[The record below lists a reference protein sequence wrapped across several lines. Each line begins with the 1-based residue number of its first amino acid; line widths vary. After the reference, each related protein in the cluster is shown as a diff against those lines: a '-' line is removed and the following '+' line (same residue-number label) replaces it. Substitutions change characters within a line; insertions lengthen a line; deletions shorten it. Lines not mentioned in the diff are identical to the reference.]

1 MELVTGRAGS
11 PHITSQQ
18 DRQKHQGI
26 WGTGAYILNTGNNL
40 EAVVQSSNNIQI
52 KDGAL
57 MSQGA
62 LFSVKVG
69 TVDEVTIANGSQG
82 MMRKD
87 VIVARYTYN
96 QGTNTENAEWAVV
109 QGTPA
114 ASNPQ
119 IPQITEGDIQ
129 AGDATV
135 DTSVFIVTLD
145 GINIT
150 SVDVVPELAPDI
162 AELKALIDEL
172 NGKMFMCELTEF
184 DTTTGSGTVWRATE
198 AGVTRSLTQP
208 ITDFKMIGFMV
219 INGSTSDNITH
230 RQVQWYSAAWLKQI
244 IDEDNASRRRIMF
257 NYTRSETGRRVW
269 VILNSGSYTNITFAK
284 ADAGS
289 DTYDLIVWGLK

>member
-18 DRQKHQGI
+18 DRQKHQGL
-26 WGTGAYILNTGNNL
+26 WGTGAYILKTGNNL
-40 EAVVQSSNNIQI
+40 EPVVQSSNSIQI

-57 MSQGA
+57 MTQGA
-62 LFSVKVG
+62 LISVKVG

-82 MMRKD
+82 MQRKD

-162 AELKALIDEL
+162 AELKALLDEL
-172 NGKMFMCELTEF
+172 NGKMELSEYNV
-184 DTTTGSGTVWRATE
+184 DNLNIYEENGIVHVNGMVAINAATGNIQLPYAN
-198 AGVTRSLTQP
+198 AGIKDVHAPVIGVFQNMSIAGYGYLNMGRNTNAAYIGMNTAVT
-208 ITDFKMIGFMV
+208 
-219 INGSTSDNITH
+219 
-230 RQVQWYSAAWLKQI
+230 YAI
-244 IDEDNASRRRIMF
+244 IAF
-257 NYTRSETGRRVW
+257 
-269 VILNSGSYTNITFAK
+269 SYK
-284 ADAGS
+284 GQ
-289 DTYDLIVWGLK
+289 

>member
-96 QGTNTENAEWAVV
+96 QGANTENAEWAVV

-172 NGKMFMCELTEF
+172 NGKMTEIGVEQSYSENGWTVSYRNIGANRIYYVASKTVSSIEAGANMLEIAALPF
-184 DTTTGSGTVWRATE
+184 KVAFEQHIYLSMNVSGTPV
-198 AGVTRSLTQP
+198 GY
-208 ITDFKMIGFMV
+208 G
-219 INGSTSDNITH
+219 
-230 RQVQWYSAAWLKQI
+230 
-244 IDEDNASRRRIMF
+244 
-257 NYTRSETGRRVW
+257 YTRIVPTSVSGNTSAMYRHCTGYGNAVTMLAFGEL
-269 VILNSGSYTNITFAK
+269 VIQ
-284 ADAGS
+284 
-289 DTYDLIVWGLK
+289 

>member
-172 NGKMFMCELTEF
+172 NGKTK
-184 DTTTGSGTVWRATE
+184 DTFLSRRYHPTNSGTVIQSGFGFSMTFAPEEIPGYEILAVSSYSTGHDNFVV
-198 AGVTRSLTQP
+198 ASVTT
-208 ITDFKMIGFMV
+208 
-219 INGSTSDNITH
+219 NNITGKNTLGSSYGIPKDAYIEL
-230 RQVQWYSAAWLKQI
+230 V
-244 IDEDNASRRRIMF
+244 
-257 NYTRSETGRRVW
+257 YTK
-269 VILNSGSYTNITFAK
+269 L
-284 ADAGS
+284 
-289 DTYDLIVWGLK
+289 

>member
-40 EAVVQSSNNIQI
+40 ETVVQSSNNIQI

-96 QGTNTENAEWAVV
+96 QGANTEKAEWAVV

-162 AELKALIDEL
+162 PEIMDKLNEL
-172 NGKMFMCELTEF
+172 NGKM
-184 DTTTGSGTVWRATE
+184 TGAFIASDIETAVASGVRGGWKRVGDIVFVDVKFNLVASYKDAVVMRNLPAPRNDRAVL
-198 AGVTRSLTQP
+198 AAANMSATRSAFGLVGTGGELAWHDSSQP
-208 ITDFKMIGFMV
+208 ATGNECSITGIYNCV
-219 INGSTSDNITH
+219 
-230 RQVQWYSAAWLKQI
+230 
-244 IDEDNASRRRIMF
+244 
-257 NYTRSETGRRVW
+257 
-269 VILNSGSYTNITFAK
+269 
-284 ADAGS
+284 
-289 DTYDLIVWGLK
+289 

>member
-26 WGTGAYILNTGNNL
+26 WGTGAYILKTGNNL
-40 EAVVQSSNNIQI
+40 EPVVQSSNSIQI

-96 QGTNTENAEWAVV
+96 QGANAENAEWAVV

-162 AELKALIDEL
+162 AELKALLDEL
-172 NGKMFMCELTEF
+172 NGKSAASYEEQGPLSTDVQNNSSKVIASMNINE
-184 DTTTGSGTVWRATE
+184 D
-198 AGVTRSLTQP
+198 GVY
-208 ITDFKMIGFMV
+208 V
-219 INGSTSDNITH
+219 INGSCYLNSTSNTGLTYLQVVANRGSDNAAVALLDYSTL
-230 RQVQWYSAAWLKQI
+230 RGDQPRLAGTTFLNLQAGDVVQLSLFQNGGYGEQVNTIYMRKSKL
-244 IDEDNASRRRIMF
+244 
-257 NYTRSETGRRVW
+257 
-269 VILNSGSYTNITFAK
+269 
-284 ADAGS
+284 
-289 DTYDLIVWGLK
+289 

>member
-26 WGTGAYILNTGNNL
+26 WGTGAYILKTGNNL
-40 EAVVQSSNNIQI
+40 EPVVQSSNSIQI

-96 QGTNTENAEWAVV
+96 QGTNTENAEWEVV

-172 NGKMFMCELTEF
+172 NGKMPVIQ
-184 DTTTGSGTVWRATE
+184 SGTGVLSYANYAVCTARVYFPEPFEEIPDITIAPIVPSEGSWNSTRNSITNSTYMIAGKTKEYFDVRSFSIQDDYTE
-198 AGVTRSLTQP
+198 TLTIQFDW
-208 ITDFKMIGFMV
+208 T
-219 INGSTSDNITH
+219 
-230 RQVQWYSAAWLKQI
+230 
-244 IDEDNASRRRIMF
+244 
-257 NYTRSETGRRVW
+257 
-269 VILNSGSYTNITFAK
+269 AK
-284 ADAGS
+284 
-289 DTYDLIVWGLK
+289 L

>member
-96 QGTNTENAEWAVV
+96 QGANTENAEWAVV

-162 AELKALIDEL
+162 AELKALIDKL
-172 NGKMFMCELTEF
+172 NGKISGAAGQIVWCGLVNLLYNSSTDLQGVINDAPPDIFGNLSDYAVLVTLRNASGTPYNQVARLTYEVRTSQEVLVIDAF
-184 DTTTGSGTVWRATE
+184 GSGFV
-198 AGVTRSLTQP
+198 
-208 ITDFKMIGFMV
+208 
-219 INGSTSDNITH
+219 
-230 RQVQWYSAAWLKQI
+230 
-244 IDEDNASRRRIMF
+244 
-257 NYTRSETGRRVW
+257 
-269 VILNSGSYTNITFAK
+269 SGHVVSV
-284 ADAGS
+284 S
-289 DTYDLIVWGLK
+289 VLIVKCV

>member
-109 QGTPA
+109 QGAPA

-162 AELKALIDEL
+162 EKLKALIDEL
-172 NGKMFMCELTEF
+172 NGKM
-184 DTTTGSGTVWRATE
+184 TGAFIASDIETAVASGVRGGWKRVGDIVFVDVKFNLVASYKDAVVMRNLPAPRNDRAVL
-198 AGVTRSLTQP
+198 AAANMSATRSAFGLVGTGGELAWHDSSQP
-208 ITDFKMIGFMV
+208 ATGNECSITGIYNCV
-219 INGSTSDNITH
+219 
-230 RQVQWYSAAWLKQI
+230 
-244 IDEDNASRRRIMF
+244 
-257 NYTRSETGRRVW
+257 
-269 VILNSGSYTNITFAK
+269 
-284 ADAGS
+284 
-289 DTYDLIVWGLK
+289 

>member
-40 EAVVQSSNNIQI
+40 ETVVQSSNNIQI

-114 ASNPQ
+114 ARNPQ

-162 AELKALIDEL
+162 AELKAQIDEL
-172 NGKMFMCELTEF
+172 NGKTPFGGQAIARTTAQVDVAHATVSFVTPMSDTNYRAFAILVSSGLSTF
-184 DTTTGSGTVWRATE
+184 DKNYDVNVSISQKT
-198 AGVTRSLTQP
+198 
-208 ITDFKMIGFMV
+208 
-219 INGSTSDNITH
+219 INGFTIDIH
-230 RQVQWYSAAWLKQI
+230 RGTEGYLEADGAW
-244 IDEDNASRRRIMF
+244 
-257 NYTRSETGRRVW
+257 
-269 VILNSGSYTNITFAK
+269 ILDY
-284 ADAGS
+284 
-289 DTYDLIVWGLK
+289 IVLP

>member
-40 EAVVQSSNNIQI
+40 ETVVQSSNNIQI

-96 QGTNTENAEWAVV
+96 QGTNTEKAEWAVV

-114 ASNPQ
+114 ANNPQ

-150 SVDVVPELAPDI
+150 SVDVVPELASDI
-162 AELKALIDEL
+162 PEIMDKINEL
-172 NGKMFMCELTEF
+172 NGKTKVEEYTASAWDGHTVYFYKVGQIVICVNTVASQMPQANIDASYCGIPTECIPITNAYTSINEW
-184 DTTTGSGTVWRATE
+184 DGSQYASNASASVSSGSNVIRYRTSATE
-198 AGVTRSLTQP
+198 NRERNFTLVWLT
-208 ITDFKMIGFMV
+208 
-219 INGSTSDNITH
+219 S
-230 RQVQWYSAAWLKQI
+230 
-244 IDEDNASRRRIMF
+244 
-257 NYTRSETGRRVW
+257 
-269 VILNSGSYTNITFAK
+269 
-284 ADAGS
+284 
-289 DTYDLIVWGLK
+289 

>member
-1 MELVTGRAGS
+1 MELVTGRAGT

-18 DRQKHQGI
+18 DRQKHQGV
-26 WGTGAYILNTGNNL
+26 WGTGAYILKTGNNL
-40 EAVVQSSNNIQI
+40 EPVVQSSNNIQI

-129 AGDATV
+129 EGDATV

-172 NGKMFMCELTEF
+172 NGNNKVYKYAITVKPYPAVNPDNTLTINIYKQNRMCIGYVSWLGSVSNNTSIIGEF
-184 DTTTGSGTVWRATE
+184 TVPTAFCPVYNVFFSAPVVTSGTIL
-198 AGVTRSLTQP
+198 SH
-208 ITDFKMIGFMV
+208 
-219 INGSTSDNITH
+219 GSTRFEIGTDGKLTFVTDEQGFVE
-230 RQVQWYSAAWLKQI
+230 RRAAFAFLSNDI
-244 IDEDNASRRRIMF
+244 VPGD
-257 NYTRSETGRRVW
+257 
-269 VILNSGSYTNITFAK
+269 SYLQ
-284 ADAGS
+284 S
-289 DTYDLIVWGLK
+289 

>member
-40 EAVVQSSNNIQI
+40 ETVVQSSNNIQI

-172 NGKMFMCELTEF
+172 NGKM
-184 DTTTGSGTVWRATE
+184 TGAFTASDIQSEVASGVRGGWKR
-198 AGVTRSLTQP
+198 
-208 ITDFKMIGFMV
+208 IGDIVFVDVKFNLVASYKDAAIMKNLPV
-219 INGSTSDNITH
+219 PRNDNTAL
-230 RQVQWYSAAWLKQI
+230 SAANLS
-244 IDEDNASRRRIMF
+244 AGRIAYGRV
-257 NYTRSETGRRVW
+257 NSDGDLEWHDSQAPATG
-269 VILNSGSYTNITFAK
+269 NECSIT
-284 ADAGS
+284 GI
-289 DTYDLIVWGLK
+289 YNCV

>member
-96 QGTNTENAEWAVV
+96 QGANTENAEWAVV

-114 ASNPQ
+114 ASNPR

-162 AELKALIDEL
+162 AELKALIDKL
-172 NGKMFMCELTEF
+172 NGKLPATTPLTSEQH
-184 DTTTGSGTVWRATE
+184 
-198 AGVTRSLTQP
+198 GV
-208 ITDFKMIGFMV
+208 IDFHGVKIVYGA
-219 INGSTSDNITH
+219 
-230 RQVQWYSAAWLKQI
+230 YPLSA
-244 IDEDNASRRRIMF
+244 F
-257 NYTRSETGRRVW
+257 
-269 VILNSGSYTNITFAK
+269 
-284 ADAGS
+284 
-289 DTYDLIVWGLK
+289 TYDGAIQKYTADIDISAHKLTGTMWASVSALYNQGSPVVTLETVNTTRLSLISDVSIGGAQAMWVVIGASS

>member
-18 DRQKHQGI
+18 DRQKHQGV
-26 WGTGAYILNTGNNL
+26 WGTGAYILKTGNNL
-40 EAVVQSSNNIQI
+40 EPVVQSSNSIQI

-57 MSQGA
+57 MTQGA
-62 LFSVKVG
+62 LISVKVG

-82 MMRKD
+82 MQRKD

-96 QGTNTENAEWAVV
+96 QGENTEKAEWAVV

-172 NGKMFMCELTEF
+172 NGKMPKMDELY
-184 DTTTGSGTVWRATE
+184 TGSANYNDYDIPDISEYDFLVVY
-198 AGVTRSLTQP
+198 AGP
-208 ITDFKMIGFMV
+208 G
-219 INGSTSDNITH
+219 
-230 RQVQWYSAAWLKQI
+230 
-244 IDEDNASRRRIMF
+244 
-257 NYTRSETGRRVW
+257 
-269 VILNSGSYTNITFAK
+269 TFANTSIIIPVSNIRYVRGGQF
-284 ADAGS
+284 ALGIFQSSSVFWELEFCFPDATTFNIANYKNQTWTAPSIQKMYGIK
-289 DTYDLIVWGLK
+289 L

>member
-82 MMRKD
+82 MQRKD

-96 QGTNTENAEWAVV
+96 QGANTENAEWTVV
-109 QGTPA
+109 QGTPV

-135 DTSVFIVTLD
+135 DTAVFIVTLD

-150 SVDVVPELAPDI
+150 AVDVVPEVAPDLEEI
-162 AELKALIDEL
+162 KAQLKEL
-172 NGKMFMCELTEF
+172 NGKM
-184 DTTTGSGTVWRATE
+184 TGAFIASDIETAVASGVRGGWKRVGDIVFVDVKFNLVASYKDAVVMRNLPAPRNDRAVL
-198 AGVTRSLTQP
+198 AAANMSATRSAFGLVGTGGELAWHDSSQP
-208 ITDFKMIGFMV
+208 ATGNECSITGIYNCV
-219 INGSTSDNITH
+219 
-230 RQVQWYSAAWLKQI
+230 
-244 IDEDNASRRRIMF
+244 
-257 NYTRSETGRRVW
+257 
-269 VILNSGSYTNITFAK
+269 
-284 ADAGS
+284 
-289 DTYDLIVWGLK
+289 

>member
-114 ASNPQ
+114 ANNPQ

-172 NGKMFMCELTEF
+172 NGKMEDLVVIDNRTLQ
-184 DTTTGSGTVWRATE
+184 GNGTSYFQISE
-198 AGVTRSLTQP
+198 KAGYALASAYCYADEYLAVDVDSFRRNS
-208 ITDFKMIGFMV
+208 
-219 INGSTSDNITH
+219 STKGYTIL
-230 RQVQWYSAAWLKQI
+230 LKQ
-244 IDEDNASRRRIMF
+244 NVNNGASVAMRFI
-257 NYTRSETGRRVW
+257 W
-269 VILNSGSYTNITFAK
+269 VRNL
-284 ADAGS
+284 
-289 DTYDLIVWGLK
+289 